1 MKATTA
7 HKATPATHA
16 RPATLEDERT
26 GMSREVFKRAFL
38 DNLHYL
44 QGQSQKGASRYDYYM
59 ALAYTIRDRLM
70 LRWIR
75 SQEKYYE
82 EDAKRV
88 YYLSAEF
95 LMGRATSNNI
105 LNVEL
110 DQVVGPAMAELG
122 LNLDDLLDTEP
133 DAGLGNGGLGRLAAC
148 FLDSMAALAL
158 PACGYGIRY
167 EFGIFEQEIRDGVQL
182 EHPDQ
187 WLKYGNPWEIARPER
202 CRQVHFG
209 GSTGWERDEKGQT
222 RKRWFWS
229 RTVQGL
235 PYDTPIDG
243 YANDNSNNL
252 RLWCARSTQDFDL
265 DEFNRGDYIQ
275 AIEQKALAEN
285 ISKVLYP
292 NDNSAQGR
300 ELRLKQQ
307 YFFVSCSLQDIV
319 ARYFKTHK
327 TIDLFPERVAIQMND
342 THPSIAVAELMRLFI
357 DEHDL
362 PWDQAWDITVKT
374 LAYTNHTLLS
384 EALETWPVDLLGSL
398 LPRHLEIIYEINAR
412 FLDQVRARWPGEE
425 ARVARMSIIGEG
437 PRVVRMAWLATIGSH
452 SINGVAALHTQ
463 LLKDNLFRD
472 FYEMWPERFNNKTNG
487 VTPRRWLHLA
497 NPGLSQEITRRLGN
511 STWPLHL
518 DLLKKL
524 EPLADDRKFRAQLRA
539 IKLANKQRLA
549 RVIEQETGVEVDP
562 YSMFDVQVKRL
573 HEYKRQH
580 LNVLHVLARYL
591 RLKRNPNLDVVPRT
605 FIFAGKAAPGY
616 ALAKLIIQFITAT
629 AELVNNDYNIAG
641 RYRVV
646 FLPNYR
652 VSLAEK
658 IFPASD
664 LSEQISTAGK
674 EASGTGNMKF
684 SMNGALTIGTLDGAN
699 IEIRDAVGAPN
710 FFLFGLRAEQ
720 VESLKREGFDPME
733 AVRQNKDLAA
743 VIDLIASGALS
754 PDNPNLFR
762 PLLDNLLGS
771 DPYLVLRDFESYLE
785 CQEEVDRVYR
795 DEEEWT
801 RRVAINIAN
810 MGPFS
815 SDRTVREYARDIWNV
830 HPVPVNL
837 DA

>member
-1 MKATTA
+1 M
-7 HKATPATHA
+7 
-16 RPATLEDERT
+16 
-26 GMSREVFKRAFL
+26 
-38 DNLHYL
+38 
-44 QGQSQKGASRYDYYM
+44 
-59 ALAYTIRDRLM
+59 
-70 LRWIR
+70 
-75 SQEKYYE
+75 
-82 EDAKRV
+82 
-88 YYLSAEF
+88 
-95 LMGRATSNNI
+95 
-105 LNVEL
+105 
-110 DQVVGPAMAELG
+110 
-122 LNLDDLLDTEP
+122 
-133 DAGLGNGGLGRLAAC
+133 
-148 FLDSMAALAL
+148 
-158 PACGYGIRY
+158 
-167 EFGIFEQEIRDGVQL
+167 
-182 EHPDQ
+182 
-187 WLKYGNPWEIARPER
+187 
-202 CRQVHFG
+202 
-209 GSTGWERDEKGQT
+209 
-222 RKRWFWS
+222 
-229 RTVQGL
+229 
-235 PYDTPIDG
+235 
-243 YANDNSNNL
+243 
-252 RLWCARSTQDFDL
+252 
-265 DEFNRGDYIQ
+265 
-275 AIEQKALAEN
+275 
-285 ISKVLYP
+285 
-292 NDNSAQGR
+292 
-300 ELRLKQQ
+300 
-307 YFFVSCSLQDIV
+307 
-319 ARYFKTHK
+319 
-327 TIDLFPERVAIQMND
+327 
-342 THPSIAVAELMRLFI
+342 
-357 DEHDL
+357 
-362 PWDQAWDITVKT
+362 
-374 LAYTNHTLLS
+374 
-384 EALETWPVDLLGSL
+384 
-398 LPRHLEIIYEINAR
+398 
-412 FLDQVRARWPGEE
+412 
-425 ARVARMSIIGEG
+425 
-437 PRVVRMAWLATIGSH
+437 ATIGSH

>member
-1 MKATTA
+1 MKA
-7 HKATPATHA
+7 ATHS
-16 RPATLEDERT
+16 RPATFENERT
-26 GMSREVFKRAFL
+26 GMSLEVFKRAFI
-38 DNLHYL
+38 DNLYFL
-44 QGQSQKGASRYDYYM
+44 QGQSEKGASRHDYYR
-59 ALAYTIRDRLM
+59 ALAFTIRDRLM

-75 SQEKYYE
+75 SQEAYYE
-82 EDAKRV
+82 ADAKRV

-95 LMGRATSNNI
+95 LMGRATTNNI

-110 DQVVGPAMAELG
+110 DRVVPAAVSELG
-122 LNLDDLLDTEP
+122 LDLDELLDTEP

-167 EFGIFEQEIRDGVQL
+167 EFGIFEQEILDGFQV

-202 CRQVHFG
+202 ARSVHFG
-209 GSTGWERDEKGQT
+209 GQTSWDKVDGQV
-222 RKRWFWS
+222 RKRWHWA

-243 YANDNSNNL
+243 YNNDNSNNL
-252 RLWCARSTQDFDL
+252 RLWCARSTRDFDL
-265 DEFNRGDYIQ
+265 EEFNRGDYIH
-275 AIEQKALAEN
+275 AIEEKALAEN

-292 NDNSAQGR
+292 NDTSAQGR

-319 ARYFKTHK
+319 ARYLKTHE
-327 TIDLFPERVAIQMND
+327 TFDLFADKVAIQMND
-342 THPSIAVAELMRLFI
+342 THPSIAVAELMRLFL

-362 PWDQAWDITVKT
+362 DWQKAWDLTVNT

-384 EALETWPVDLLGSL
+384 EALETWPVKLLGDL

-412 FLDQVRARWPGEE
+412 FLEQVRARFPGDE
-425 ARVARMSIIGEG
+425 ARVARMSLIGET
-437 PRVVRMAWLATIGSH
+437 PQRVVRMAWLATVGSH

-463 LLKDNLFRD
+463 LLQQDLFRD

-487 VTPRRWLHLA
+487 VTPRRWLQLA
-497 NPGLSQEITRRLGN
+497 NPRLAEEITKQVGPA
-511 STWPLHL
+511 WPLHL
-518 DLLKKL
+518 DQLKGL
-524 EPLADDRKFRAQLRA
+524 EPLAQDRQFRARIRA
-539 IKLANKQRLA
+539 IKSANKERLA
-549 RVIEQETGVEVDP
+549 RVIQKDTGITVDP
-562 YSMFDVQVKRL
+562 ASMFDVQVKRL

-591 RLKRNPNLDVVPRT
+591 RLKRKPNLKVVPRT

-616 ALAKLIIQFITAT
+616 ALAKLIIKFITAT
-629 AELVNNDYNIAG
+629 ADLVNNDPAVGG

-658 IFPASD
+658 IFPGSD

-699 IEIRDAVGAPN
+699 IEIREAVGPDN
-710 FFLFGLRAEQ
+710 FFLFGLQAHEVAELHSQ
-720 VESLKREGFDPME
+720 GYDPVEP
-733 AVRQNKDLAA
+733 VRRNPELAG
-743 VIDLIASGALS
+743 VLDLIDSGALS
-754 PDNPNLFR
+754 PNQPDLFR
-762 PLLDNLLGS
+762 PLLDNLLGG
-771 DPYLVLRDFESYLE
+771 DPYLVLRDFTDYIR
-785 CQEEVDRVYR
+785 CQDEVDHLYL
-795 DEEEWT
+795 DPEEWS
-801 RRVAINIAN
+801 RRAVLNIAN
-810 MGPFS
+810 TGPFS
-815 SDRTVREYARDIWNV
+815 SDRTIRQYAEEIWHV
-830 HPVPVNL
+830 KPVKVKL
-837 DA
+837 T